1 MYPNIISRLENNVK
15 INFGQFLTNIL
26 SRKGENPMEVESKC
40 IDEMQK
46 ITETVK
52 SIL

>member
-1 MYPNIISRLENNVK
+1 MYPNITSRLDK
-15 INFGQFLTNIL
+15 KAKMSFGQFLTNIL